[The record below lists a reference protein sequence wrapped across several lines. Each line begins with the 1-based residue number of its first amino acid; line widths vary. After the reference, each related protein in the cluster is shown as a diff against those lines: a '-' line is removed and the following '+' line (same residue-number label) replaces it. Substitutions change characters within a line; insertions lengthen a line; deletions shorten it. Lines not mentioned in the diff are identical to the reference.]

1 MAQLTEDVFS
11 LFPVIMVGRMRDPH
25 HREMLRIMSQY
36 TSNPP
41 PLVIEVDQRR
51 DAETLV
57 PLLARLLDTDE
68 MPQVIVMGE
77 AAGGHKQLGQ
87 LQEAGGVKEYF
98 AGLGVEMKDK
108 KMKKK
113 PKYIKD
119 AERREKE
126 RILGPKPIMA
136 DEPQVQA

>member
-1 MAQLTEDVFS
+1 
-11 LFPVIMVGRMRDPH
+11 
-25 HREMLRIMSQY
+25 MSQY

-87 LQEAGGVKEYF
+87 LQESGGVKEYF

-126 RILGPKPIMA
+126 RILGPKPILA

>member
-1 MAQLTEDVFS
+1 MHHAHSPAFFYIRGQGDWVSPETLGAGHMPGGYATPNSHGLGISSATEHPDVAWEFVKLITDEPAQLE
-11 LFPVIMVGRMRDPH
+11 I
-25 HREMLRIMSQY
+25 Y
-36 TSNPP
+36 
-41 PLVIEVDQRR
+41 
-51 DAETLV
+51 
-57 PLLARLLDTDE
+57 
-68 MPQVIVMGE
+68 
-77 AAGGHKQLGQ
+77 KQLGQ
-87 LQEAGGVKEYF
+87 LQESGGVKEYF

-113 PKYIKD
+113 PKYIKY